1 MDRDLFRSLP
11 ASAGEELRLLA
22 CLAALPPAER
32 DVTAVRPDG
41 TTRRLRVQLSLS
53 VEEPFAGEAA
63 VVASLRFAGES
74 PAEDEALAENL
85 WEVVAGFLAER
96 EAEARATAD
105 EGR

>member
-11 ASAGEELRLLA
+11 ASAGAEFRLLTR
-22 CLAALPPAER
+22 LAGLPPSER

-41 TTRRLRVQLSLS
+41 TARRLRVRLSVT

-63 VVASLRFAGES
+63 VVASLRFAGDS

-85 WEVVAGFLAER
+85 WEVVAGFLADR
-96 EAEARATAD
+96 EADARATAD

>member
-11 ASAGEELRLLA
+11 ASDGEETRLLTR
-22 CLAALPPAER
+22 LAALPPEER

-41 TTRRLRVQLSLS
+41 TTRLLRVRLSVS

-63 VVASLRFAGES
+63 VVASLRFEGEA
-74 PAEDEALAENL
+74 PAEDETLAENL

-105 EGR
+105 VVR